1 MKYIK
6 FLPLLSL
13 SLVPHFA
20 LAKGGDTTVGIGI
33 MIFFVIIAILYI
45 VFFAFAILMFIFW
58 VMMLVDVAQRA
69 NWENENDKTV
79 WILVVV
85 LAGGIG
91 AVIYYFMIKRKLGP
105 NRNIE
110 K

>member
-1 MKYIK
+1 M
-6 FLPLLSL
+6 
-13 SLVPHFA
+13 
-20 LAKGGDTTVGIGI
+20 GIGI